1 VAHVATTLSPLN
13 FFFMGPTV
21 SATVKAPRL
30 PLSEPQNPGK
40 MGNPT
45 PMSER
50 TRSKRPKGQDS
61 DAPAP
66 GSAPAV
72 FPLATEEGRGTKR
85 HKTPVPIVA
94 FRGTEKASST
104 YPPVSMT
111 LPTTETTVPIVAF
124 RGTERT
130 LTTSPPVSMTLPTA
144 TNDPAASPNQLSSI
158 VLKLNQRQAAES
170 QVYTAVAAAIEA
182 ELARFAKSDLEPQRV
197 AAQRLADA
205 LAVVFQSAIDPHE
218 WKQAPSRNSSSSP
231 SSTTTPST
239 ASPPTASPP
248 TAGPLTSPP
257 PSDAGPKTFAAAAV
271 NPSTRGAG
279 LTQTI
284 DISASKPSPKP
295 SPRKDLR
302 VFLRMPHLEPE
313 VHLYAIREAVVRAA
327 GISPTDLPDAAR
339 INSGYAVMAR
349 TEQIRDRLVAKTP
362 EIIRK
367 LSCNAVEL
375 PTQWHT
381 YVVREVPKRMRS
393 ADGLPLLVAEA
404 IRTEVETQTR
414 QKPVSVKMSRFSD
427 PSDEKPTASWLV
439 SFLEP
444 VSRPFRL
451 FSQSWESVP
460 LKKRSSA
467 PKQCEKCCY
476 WHGSRMCS
484 NSALC
489 LSCGHTG
496 HTGECRKPTQCPNC
510 KGPYAP
516 AHTDC
521 AARPVRKENRYVLPS
536 RVELAGIRKMGQT
549 AYTRANLPPRP
560 SPTRST
566 QGSAAEGTTVPRTPS
581 ERATSHSGDA
591 EMSDGEVDTI
601 CCSALTTTPDP
612 AHE

>member
-1 VAHVATTLSPLN
+1 MPN
-13 FFFMGPTV
+13 
-21 SATVKAPRL
+21 
-30 PLSEPQNPGK
+30 N
-40 MGNPT
+40 
-45 PMSER
+45 
-50 TRSKRPKGQDS
+50 KRPKGHDN
-61 DAPAP
+61 DAP
-66 GSAPAV
+66 GDAPAV
-72 FPLATEEGRGTKR
+72 FSLATEEVRDAKR
-85 HKTPVPIVA
+85 HRTPVPIVR

-104 YPPVSMT
+104 IPPASI
-111 LPTTETTVPIVAF
+111 TTPIAPIETA
-124 RGTERT
+124 
-130 LTTSPPVSMTLPTA
+130 
-144 TNDPAASPNQLSSI
+144 AASNRLSSI
-158 VLKLNQRQAAES
+158 VYQLNRKQAEES
-170 QVYTAVAAAIEA
+170 QVYTAFASAIESQA
-182 ELARFAKSDLEPQRV
+182 ARFAKSDSEIQKV

-205 LAVVFQSAIDPHE
+205 LAVVFQSAVDPLVRE
-218 WKQAPSRNSSSSP
+218 RAPSPTCSSP
-231 SSTTTPST
+231 SNSTTTRSTASPSTISLSTTSPSTARPSTARPST
-239 ASPPTASPP
+239 ASLS
-248 TAGPLTSPP
+248 TSPP
-257 PSDAGPKTFAAAAV
+257 RSDAGPKTFAAAAA

-279 LTQTI
+279 LAQTI

-295 SPRKDLR
+295 SLRKDLR
-302 VFLRMPHLEPE
+302 VFLRMPHLDPE
-313 VHLYAIREAVVRAA
+313 VHLYAIREAVVKAA

-349 TEQIRDRLVAKTP
+349 TEQVRDRLVAKTP

-381 YVVREVPKRMRS
+381 YVVREVPKRIRS

-414 QKPVSVKMSRFSD
+414 QKPVSVKMSRYSD

-460 LKKRSSA
+460 LKRHSSA
-467 PKQCEKCCY
+467 PKQCEKCFY

-489 LSCGHTG
+489 LSCGHTR
-496 HTGECRKPTQCPNC
+496 HAGECREPTQCPNC

-560 SPTRST
+560 SPTLST
-566 QGSAAEGTTVPRTPS
+566 QGTAAEGTTVPRTPS
-581 ERATSHSGDA
+581 ERATSPPGDA
-591 EMSDGEVDTI
+591 VMSDGEVDMI
-601 CCSALTTTPDP
+601 RCSALITTPDA